1 MVPKIKATTNKKE
14 DRHLYKTLDNE
25 QLTFLSLNYFKITS
39 YKKTNAINY
48 SFPFVLPM
56 LKKIR
61 PINKPRAQPCQLTL
75 ISNKPYP
82 KFPHVIIT
90 TGR

>member
-39 YKKTNAINY
+39 YKKTNAISY
-48 SFPFVLPM
+48 FPFVLPM
-56 LKKIR
+56 LKK
-61 PINKPRAQPCQLTL
+61 
-75 ISNKPYP
+75 
-82 KFPHVIIT
+82 
-90 TGR
+90 